1 MVRTRFRWIGLVTAG
16 LALAGAAAAA
26 DEVKKRPVAPRGF
39 FAKFLAPR
47 MTSGLS
53 GEIAAAATFASP
65 ATNPWT
71 RDNGTVL
78 RVEKS
83 AIHATRSALKHY
95 AIESL
100 GIDAWSLPL
109 FRGGGTGLDAL
120 RNDSGGTRLRFGFSH
135 LAPRAEVLIPVNA
148 GRVALSADAMG
159 RMGATFETPTSSL
172 RFGASVDTRAHGGTF
187 ALTCRF

>member
-1 MVRTRFRWIGLVTAG
+1 MVRRALRWSAIVMAG

-47 MTSGLS
+47 MTSGLN
-53 GEIAAAATFASP
+53 GEIAAATNFANH
-65 ATNPWT
+65 AANPWT
-71 RDNGTVL
+71 RDAGTVS
-78 RVEKS
+78 RIERG
-83 AIHATRSALKHY
+83 AIRATTSALKHY

-109 FRGGGTGLDAL
+109 FGGTGTGLDAL
-120 RNDSGGTRLRFGFSH
+120 RNDSGGTRLRFGFAH
-135 LAPRAEVLIPVNA
+135 MAPRAEVLFPVNA
-148 GRVALSADAMG
+148 GRVAFNADAMG
-159 RMGATFETPTSSL
+159 RVGAAFETPASAL
-172 RFGASVDTRAHGGTF
+172 RLSVSVDARAHGGTF